1 MNVLD
6 LFTFAVDRV
15 RRAGELL
22 SVEWDRTGGPR
33 GALKS
38 TGNTGL
44 LQTILNAVSG
54 VSRPL
59 EGSRS
64 VLINAGW
71 GIRPGLCI
79 ESYAAPPESLY
90 SSIASSHYRNI

>member
-54 VSRPL
+54 IS
-59 EGSRS
+59 
-64 VLINAGW
+64 
-71 GIRPGLCI
+71 
-79 ESYAAPPESLY
+79 
-90 SSIASSHYRNI
+90 